1 MDRMPDG
8 ATQGEGAAAAL
19 DDRAGEP
26 TPVVDRRAVLQSI
39 LGGLAVAAVGT
50 GGALAA
56 ETSSPAAG
64 RSSTRSSRA
73 KRTHVRFS
81 VGPEFVEDFLKAAT
95 YPLEVYNQDW
105 DDPRGANPHPKAQVR
120 HAGVAKIWTGIT
132 QMTMLIPRQDVFSV
146 EWADG
151 RILIEAEA
159 QGKLHW
165 GVWHRFVFPAT
176 SDWHLTQRGSLD
188 YTVWPTMSLRLDYDR
203 ERRALHV
210 VHRDRVDRERRA
222 LRPELSVEK
231 LRWKPGLLGQF
242 VKKRD
247 LEALVREHL
256 GNLELPLDMQLDIP
270 IPTAE
275 GQHYVTA
282 QVADVDLTVGTS
294 GLDMDVAL
302 DFGWRSET

>member
-1 MDRMPDG
+1 MPGGSMMDRMPDDP
-8 ATQGEGAAAAL
+8 TQGDVAAAAP
-19 DDRAGEP
+19 DRRAGEP
-26 TPVVDRRAVLQSI
+26 TPVLDRRAVLQSV
-39 LGGLAVAAVGT
+39 LGGLALAAIGT

-56 ETSSPAAG
+56 ETPSPTAGHSAA
-64 RSSTRSSRA
+64 RSSRM

-132 QMTMLIPRQDVFSV
+132 HMTMLIPRDDVFQV

-151 RILIEAEA
+151 RILVEAEA

-176 SDWHLTQRGSLD
+176 SDWHLTQEGSLD
-188 YTVWPTMSLRLDYDR
+188 YTVWPTMSLGLDY
-203 ERRALHV
+203 
-210 VHRDRVDRERRA
+210 DRERRA

-242 VKKRD
+242 VRKTD
-247 LEALVREHL
+247 LEALVKEHL

-294 GLDMDVAL
+294 GLEMEVAL